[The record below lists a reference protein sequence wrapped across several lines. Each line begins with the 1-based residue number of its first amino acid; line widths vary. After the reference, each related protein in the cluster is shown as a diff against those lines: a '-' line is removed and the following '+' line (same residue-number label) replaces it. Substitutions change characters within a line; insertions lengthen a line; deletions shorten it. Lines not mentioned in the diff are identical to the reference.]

1 DDDTQRTLD
10 EKIAEAAQ
18 RYRERI
24 GFEPTPCELNAAQA
38 AAPTLAKVG
47 TRRSPK
53 LVKPIKPTVPPH
65 NLSLIP
71 TEHLRPNY
79 FLVGLA
85 EGEQPRRVPGW
96 RDPDEDDRDE
106 PSPKR
111 SARATAVAVRHAAA
125 SARTRSKSNMPS
137 PPARAA
143 TEEGAKAETTSPPS
157 ATVLPSTMK
166 KRLPPAFP
174 ARSAKAARSVATKTA
189 TATQAP
195 APPP

>member
-1 DDDTQRTLD
+1 MMVSGILWYDDDAQRTLD

-24 GFEPTPCELNAAQA
+24 GFEPTACELNAAQA
-38 AAPTLAKVG
+38 AAPKLVKAG
-47 TRRSPK
+47 TRRSPQ
-53 LVKPIKPTVPPH
+53 LLQPTVPPH

-96 RDPDEDDRDE
+96 RDSDDDDRDE
-106 PSPKR
+106 PSRKR
-111 SARATAVAVRHAAA
+111 SARATAVEVRHAAA
-125 SARTRSKSNMPS
+125 PARARPNMPS

-143 TEEGAKAETTSPPS
+143 AG
-157 ATVLPSTMK
+157 
-166 KRLPPAFP
+166 
-174 ARSAKAARSVATKTA
+174 
-189 TATQAP
+189 
-195 APPP
+195 